1 MKKFLL
7 LLILIC
13 LLFSTKASNFNDSLI
28 VKDSMAQL
36 NSNSKFEPKYI
47 LTAHIL
53 ANLVGVIKIGNEFK
67 LSGKKT
73 LKLMPM
79 IGYQKVSNFGFYNHF
94 QIGLESHFK
103 FYFGKKS
110 MQGFYTSPFLYY
122 NFMKYDYTSISET
135 YVRNEKRSVYRTGIL
150 LGYQAKISQ
159 KTFIDFAIGPSYTTS
174 LNSFSEYLDYII
186 FGFQPHLILGIGRYI
201 K

>member
-1 MKKFLL
+1 MTKIIKKKR
-7 LLILIC
+7 
-13 LLFSTKASNFNDSLI
+13 SYSQNN
-28 VKDSMAQL
+28 L
-36 NSNSKFEPKYI
+36 NFEPKYI

-122 NFMKYDYTSISET
+122 NFMKY
-135 YVRNEKRSVYRTGIL
+135 
-150 LGYQAKISQ
+150 
-159 KTFIDFAIGPSYTTS
+159 
-174 LNSFSEYLDYII
+174 
-186 FGFQPHLILGIGRYI
+186 
-201 K
+201 